1 MPWRP
6 LDTGLIL
13 DDNDVNNDDVG
24 NNDVDKKMPLGGCRP
39 RWWLGRSLL
48 SGVGSG
54 RSRLRVRRLKSVGAS
69 VSMASVLVAAHRARI
84 ASLRPS
90 PVQRTPRSEP
100 GLQRTGLAANR
111 ACSEP
116 GLQRTGLAGNLA
128 GLMCTDESDMRL
140 RCGPNH
146 TNQEFFTDHAA
157 LQ

>member
-1 MPWRP
+1 MASSAGDGGGGQRGTAMPWRPLFRP

-54 RSRLRVRRLKSVGAS
+54 RSRVARSPIEIGRSVGFDGVRACRCAS
-69 VSMASVLVAAHRARI
+69 GSHRFPEAF
-84 ASLRPS
+84 
-90 PVQRTPRSEP
+90 
-100 GLQRTGLAANR
+100 TGAAN
-111 ACSEP
+111 AS
-116 GLQRTGLAGNLA
+116 QRTGLAGNLA

>member
-1 MPWRP
+1 MASSAGDGGWGQRGTAMPWRPLFRP

-24 NNDVDKKMPLGGCRP
+24 NNDVDKKTPLGGCRP
-39 RWWLGRSLL
+39 RWWSGRSLL

-84 ASLRPS
+84 AFLKAP
-90 PVQRTPRSEP
+90 PVQRTPRGEP
-100 GLQRTGLAANR
+100 GLK
-111 ACSEP
+111 E
-116 GLQRTGLAGNLA
+116 
-128 GLMCTDESDMRL
+128 MCTDESDMRL
-140 RCGPNH
+140 RRAPNH